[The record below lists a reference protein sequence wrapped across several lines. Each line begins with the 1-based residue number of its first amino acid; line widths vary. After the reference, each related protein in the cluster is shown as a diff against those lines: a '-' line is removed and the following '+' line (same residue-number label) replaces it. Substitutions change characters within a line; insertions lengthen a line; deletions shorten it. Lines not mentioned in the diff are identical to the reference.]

1 MGEADSRGG
10 REGGDVERGGGG
22 WREGWRKR
30 MGGVEGHERRREKRE
45 SASERE
51 SRNNK
56 AKHQGRQALLQRL
69 GPIQREE
76 ALIERLLNPLS
87 RVGWLSKFESRGM
100 PPPAWLRP
108 ANRRPVPAC
117 HLAGYP
123 GTSMLSH
130 ADTST

>member
-22 WREGWRKR
+22 RE
-30 MGGVEGHERRREKRE
+30 
-45 SASERE
+45 
-51 SRNNK
+51 K
-56 AKHQGRQALLQRL
+56 AKHQGRQALLRQHQQRL

-100 PPPAWLRP
+100 PPPVWLRP